1 VSDDKKMKIW
11 DKRQQFCGQS
21 IEAHVAEIMSVDYS
35 PFEANLV
42 ITGSADRSVAVWDT
56 RNLKTKLFSLRKHT
70 DEVNQVKFSRHA
82 CNLLASGSSDRTV
95 VIWDLSRIGMDH
107 QLTEEEKKDGPA
119 ECVFIHGGH
128 TAKISD
134 LSWNLN
140 ERVMLASVAEDNILQ
155 VWQPAWEKC
164 KEL

>member
-1 VSDDKKMKIW
+1 
-11 DKRQQFCGQS
+11 
-21 IEAHVAEIMSVDYS
+21 MSVDYS